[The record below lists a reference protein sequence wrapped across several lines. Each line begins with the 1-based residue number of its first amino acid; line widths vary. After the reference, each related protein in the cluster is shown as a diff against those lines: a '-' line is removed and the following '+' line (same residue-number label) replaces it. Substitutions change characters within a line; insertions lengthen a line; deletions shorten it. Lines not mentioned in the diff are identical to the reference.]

1 MTTKPQLFT
10 FYFHFFF
17 LFLPAA
23 LPSWCI
29 SHLHHAEMCLRSF
42 GPSHKRVR
50 SHFLLVM
57 SGQVLSLHKS
67 SKLGLESTWVL
78 ISGSNL
84 LYLPVWL
91 THIRSAV
98 VSNMQPYLCNM
109 TIVFP
114 QESVDICRFSSA
126 STSAPMASSLAHTP
140 RVCHSVWVCNEVA
153 AAVLEYKWK
162 LTQKS
167 TEKHENESW
176 GWWWADCQCCT
187 LLQSTVQSEEIQILV
202 ISSLLT
208 RIALSL
214 SQDGCCSVL
223 DIF

>member
-1 MTTKPQLFT
+1 
-10 FYFHFFF
+10 
-17 LFLPAA
+17 
-23 LPSWCI
+23 
-29 SHLHHAEMCLRSF
+29 
-42 GPSHKRVR
+42 
-50 SHFLLVM
+50 
-57 SGQVLSLHKS
+57 
-67 SKLGLESTWVL
+67 
-78 ISGSNL
+78 
-84 LYLPVWL
+84 
-91 THIRSAV
+91 
-98 VSNMQPYLCNM
+98 MQPYLCNM

-126 STSAPMASSLAHTP
+126 STSAPMASSLAHTH

-162 LTQKS
+162 LTQRS
-167 TEKHENESW
+167 TEKHENDSW

-214 SQDGCCSVL
+214 SQDSCCSVL
-223 DIF
+223 DVFFKLLSKWEAEIWSLILHKSSLVCLFVFTCQHPMTCEMWPGWMFRITY